1 MTAIN
6 LANSEIERI
15 MCTQSESFMK
25 DKLSKQHWDNLQDS
39 DKIIAPT
46 LFNQYAWKTEK
57 HPWQRR
63 FCLCHV
69 HGLIKG
75 LWHNELDLF
84 IAKLGAYG
92 FQKDEFSF
100 MKSYLTKRRQRL
112 RVNTN
117 FSTCKIMISG
127 VPQYLILGPL
137 FLNIFLIDL
146 FLFVENSGLSN
157 YADDTPY
164 IVVIRT
170 WKE

>member
-75 LWHNELDLF
+75 LWHNKLDLF